1 MAAGP
6 NRPNSPLQIFGWTIQ
21 RLEPER
27 VPNNQSSSYTTPD
40 HDDGAIT
47 VAAGGAYG
55 TYVDLDGSVR
65 NEAELIAR
73 YREMAMQAECDMAIE
88 DIVNEVIVKEENDP
102 ILELDLSELEEFYP
116 DNIIEVIRGEF
127 EHIKK
132 LLEFEQYGYEI
143 FRKWFVDGR
152 IYYNAILNI
161 DEPAEGIKELR
172 WIDSRKIKKIREV
185 EQQKVSQLSSTTIS
199 APVQEYYIYNETGF
213 SSSNNAPFN
222 SSYYY
227 QNPQSG
233 IKLTLDSVININS
246 GLTDK
251 DNRMVL
257 SYLHKAIKP
266 MNQLRMLEDATVIYS
281 LARAPERR
289 VFRINVGKLPKMKA
303 EQYMREVM
311 TKYKNRLVYDAST
324 GTIRDDRKFMTMT
337 EDFWIPVRDD
347 GSGTQ
352 IDTLQGGQN
361 LGEIGHV
368 EYFRT
373 KLYQALCVPVS
384 RLEPDSPFSLGRASE
399 ISRDELKFQK
409 FVDRLR
415 QRFGALIFECLGK
428 QLALKQVMPIEE
440 YEQIKNKI
448 LLVWAKDNYFTELK
462 ETEIFNGRLDIAMKM
477 QPFLVATPE
486 VAPVFSMEY
495 LLKRVFKMT
504 DEEIKE
510 LSKQVQRELP
520 LYMNLRAQ
528 NTSPEPEE

>member
-1 MAAGP
+1 MAQLP
-6 NRPNSPLQIFGWTIQ
+6 DNNRQFQIFGWTIQ
-21 RLEPER
+21 RFEPER
-27 VPNNQSSSYTTPD
+27 LPNQQSSSYTTPD

-73 YREMAMQAECDMAIE
+73 YREMAMQAECDIAIE

-102 ILELDLSELEEFYP
+102 IVELDMTELEEIYP
-116 DNIIEVIRGEF
+116 ENVIETIRAEF
-127 EHIKK
+127 DHIKN
-132 LLEFEQYGYEI
+132 LLEFEQFGYEI

-152 IYYNAILNI
+152 IYYNAIL
-161 DEPAEGIKELR
+161 DTEAPQEGIKELR
-172 WIDSRKIKKIREV
+172 WIDSRKIKKIREI
-185 EQQKVSQLSSTTIS
+185 EQQKVSALSSTTIS
-199 APVQEYYIYNETGF
+199 APVNEYYIYNETGF

-233 IKLTLDSVININS
+233 IKLTIDSVININS

-289 VFRINVGKLPKMKA
+289 VFKINVGKLPKIKA
-303 EQYMREVM
+303 EQYLREVM
-311 TKYKNRLVYDAST
+311 AKYKNRLVYDAST
-324 GTIRDDRKFMTMT
+324 GTVRDDRKFMTMT

-347 GSGTQ
+347 GSGTE

-373 KLYQALCVPVS
+373 KLYQALNVPVS
-384 RLEPDSPFSLGRASE
+384 RLESDSVFNIGRASE
-399 ISRDELKFQK
+399 ITRDELKFQK

-415 QRFGALIFECLGK
+415 MRFGQLFFETLGK
-428 QLALKQVMPIEE
+428 QLALKQIMPIEE
-440 YEQIKNKI
+440 FEQIKSRI

-462 ETEIFNGRLDIAMKM
+462 ESEIFNQRLDIALKM
-477 QPFLVATPE
+477 QPFLVTTPE
-486 VAPVFSMEY
+486 IAPIFSIEHLY
-495 LLKRVFKMT
+495 KRVFKMT
-504 DEEIKE
+504 DEEAKE
-510 LSKQVQRELP
+510 LQKQVAKEMP
-520 LYMNLRAQ
+520 AMTNLRDQ
-528 NTSPEPEE
+528 NTPREPGE

>member
-1 MAAGP
+1 MANGP
-6 NRPNSPLQIFGWTIQ
+6 NQPLRIFGWTIQ

-27 VPNNQSSSYTTPD
+27 VPNQQSSSYTTPD
-40 HDDGAIT
+40 NDDGAIT

-73 YREMAMQAECDMAIE
+73 YREMAMQAECDIAIE
-88 DIVNEVIVKEENDP
+88 DIVNECIVKEENGP
-102 ILELDLSELEEFYP
+102 IIELDLANLEEFYP
-116 DNIIEVIRGEF
+116 PQIIDTIRAEF

-132 LLEFEQYGYEI
+132 LLEFENFGYEI

-152 IYYNAILNI
+152 IYYNAIL
-161 DEPAEGIKELR
+161 DTETPEEGIKELR

-185 EQQKVSQLSSTTIS
+185 EQQKVSAMSSTTVA
-199 APVQEYYIYNETGF
+199 APVNEYYIYNETGF

-233 IKLTLDSVININS
+233 IKLTVDSVININS

-266 MNQLRMLEDATVIYS
+266 LNQLRMLEDATVIYS

-289 VFRINVGKLPKMKA
+289 VFKINVGKLPKAKA

-311 TKYKNRLVYDAST
+311 AKYKNRLVYDAAT

-347 GSGTQ
+347 GSGTN
-352 IDTLQGGQN
+352 IDTLEGGQN

-373 KLYQALCVPVS
+373 KLYQALNVPVS
-384 RLEPDSPFSLGRASE
+384 RLESDSMFNIGRASE
-399 ISRDELKFQK
+399 ITRDELKFQK

-415 QRFGALIFECLGK
+415 NRFGAIFYETLGK
-428 QLALKQVMPIEE
+428 QLALKQIMPIEE
-440 YEQIKNKI
+440 FEQIKDRI
-448 LLVWAKDNYFTELK
+448 VLVWAKDNYFTELK
-462 ETEIFNGRLDIAMKM
+462 ESEIFNQRIQTAIAL
-477 QPFLVATPE
+477 QPFLVSTPE
-486 VAPVFSMEY
+486 IAPIFSIETLY
-495 LLKRVFKMT
+495 KKVFKYT

-510 LSKQVQRELP
+510 EQKRVQRELP
-520 LYMNLRAQ
+520 LYTGLRDQ
-528 NTSPEPEE
+528 NTPEEPKK

>member
-1 MAAGP
+1 MAQLP
-6 NRPNSPLQIFGWTIQ
+6 DNNRQFQIFGWTIQ
-21 RLEPER
+21 RNEPER
-27 VPNNQSSSYTTPD
+27 LPNQQSSSYTTPD

-73 YREMAMQAECDMAIE
+73 YRDMAMQAECDIAIE
-88 DIVNEVIVKEENDP
+88 DIVNECIVKEENDP
-102 ILELDLSELEEFYP
+102 ILELDMSDLEEIYP
-116 DNIIEVIRGEF
+116 DNIIETIRGEF
-127 EHIKK
+127 EHIKN

-152 IYYNAILNI
+152 IYYNAILDI
-161 DEPAEGIKELR
+161 EAPQEGIKELR

-185 EQQKVSQLSSTTIS
+185 EQQKVSAVTSTTIS
-199 APVQEYYIYNETGF
+199 APVNEYYIYNETGF

-233 IKLTLDSVININS
+233 IKLTVDSVININS

-289 VFRINVGKLPKMKA
+289 VFKINVGKLPKIKA

-311 TKYKNRLVYDAST
+311 AKYKNRLVYDAQS
-324 GTIRDDRKFMTMT
+324 GAIRDDRRFMTMT

-347 GSGTQ
+347 GSGTE

-373 KLYQALCVPVS
+373 KLYQALNVPVS
-384 RLEPDSPFSLGRASE
+384 RLESDSMFNLGRASE
-399 ISRDELKFQK
+399 ITRDELKFQK

-415 QRFGALIFECLGK
+415 LRFGLLFFETLGK
-428 QLALKQVMPIEE
+428 QLALKQIMPIEE
-440 YEQIKNKI
+440 FEQIKSRI
-448 LLVWAKDNYFTELK
+448 LLVWAKDNYHTELK
-462 ETEIFNGRLDIAMKM
+462 ESEIFNQRLATLTAM
-477 QPFLVATPE
+477 QPYLVATPE
-486 VAPVFSMEY
+486 VAPIFSMEY
-495 LLKRVFKMT
+495 VYKRVLKMT

-510 LSKQVQRELP
+510 MQRQVQKELP
-520 LYMNLRAQ
+520 MYMGLRAQ
-528 NTSPEPEE
+528 NTPEEPSE